1 VVFFVFHT
9 RVLSTLAF
17 GLLRLPRTLF
27 ILAFSMVNDLRSLPF
42 DVFNSY
48 FMAPEVF
55 EEKYGSKADIWSV
68 GGCIYQMLTGSPPWK
83 SMGFKSPIA
92 LFIHLKSHDRPP
104 KLPELNG
111 CNDLEYSLLEKI
123 LTVCFQRDPSKRPSA
138 SAILSHTFLKS
149 NIAHN
154 PKSPN
159 MIMIHAMEGPSP
171 SQSPRR
177 AHLGENSESVLK
189 SPLNQ
194 IPENEE
200 LSKSL
205 SDSLCYSLSLQSPL
219 PKVQTRTVLD
229 TSSWPDWAKGCNKE
243 NTGCAADTNTQKGI
257 NPYAK
262 KTPFSK
268 KDLNMMWQK
277 K

>member
-1 VVFFVFHT
+1 
-9 RVLSTLAF
+9 
-17 GLLRLPRTLF
+17 
-27 ILAFSMVNDLRSLPF
+27 
-42 DVFNSY
+42 
-48 FMAPEVF
+48 
-55 EEKYGSKADIWSV
+55 
-68 GGCIYQMLTGSPPWK
+68 
-83 SMGFKSPIA
+83 
-92 LFIHLKSHDRPP
+92 
-104 KLPELNG
+104 
-111 CNDLEYSLLEKI
+111 
-123 LTVCFQRDPSKRPSA
+123 
-138 SAILSHTFLKS
+138 
-149 NIAHN
+149 
-154 PKSPN
+154 
-159 MIMIHAMEGPSP
+159 MINAMEGPSP
-171 SQSPRR
+171 SQPPRR
-177 AHLGENSESVLK
+177 AHLSENSESVFK

-268 KDLNMMWQK
+268 KDLNMMWS
-277 K
+277 